1 MYSTNIVYHIYIH
14 SKRFMEKL
22 LTMSSV
28 TYLQKNTAKVIK
40 FTRAFFTNFDFL
52 LLQEW
57 EYQYEILLK
66 KQLQQN

>member
-1 MYSTNIVYHIYIH
+1 
-14 SKRFMEKL
+14 MEKL

-40 FTRAFFTNFDFL
+40 FTSAFFTNFDFL